1 MLCLLVLLAGVSTV
15 SASNVEDVS
24 NNSNSLGTSDY
35 DNIALDTNSI
45 ESLDSSSQAEDN
57 AVGSTESD
65 EENSEALSSSSNH
78 DVVAS
83 TSENTISSTDST
95 TLSSNASSSTNDTKT
110 TTKCATKLKI
120 TSSTKKYYRGGTFK
134 VRLLN
139 QDTGK
144 ALSGKKVKITINGK
158 TYTRTTDS
166 KGYASKDLFYN
177 KTVKIKVSFAGD
189 SSAKSSSV
197 SAKLAH
203 KLSKSS
209 MAGSS
214 SAPYNGYFKITLKN
228 SKTGRLLNNKKITF
242 KVSNLNKTYTA
253 RTNKNGVASFKIK
266 SYKTLKVKAI
276 YKGSINYGAISKS
289 FTVKIYKPESE
300 ISGDTSIAVDSPFT
314 ITLKNVGTD
323 KAISGKKVTFALN
336 TTGKTYTRTTN
347 SKGQAS
353 VNINSLNP
361 VTVKVSYAGDK
372 YAKKSS
378 KTFELSPVKANVDMS
393 SSGSTVPYGSS
404 FSVTLKHSST
414 GKALANRTV
423 TFKVNGTTHK
433 VQTNS
438 NGVASIK
445 LGELGKYDVTA
456 SYAGNSKYNKETNHY
471 DVTVAKLKTS
481 LSLSATSVQ
490 SGNSITV
497 TLKESNK
504 KVLSGQKV
512 SLTID
517 GKTYTKKTNSKGKAS
532 FAINNPIGK
541 YPITIKFGGTEGY
554 KSAKLSK
561 TLNVKISSSGAC
573 KAIYGG
579 VSSKQYKIL
588 LNVKEKFDADEFAK
602 YLKTGGYSKLNSAL
616 KKKAASLT
624 KDLKTNIE
632 KANAI
637 YEFVRSGIAYSYYA
651 NSKKGA
657 SGTLSAGS
665 GNCVDQASLVVALC
679 RSQGIYARYS
689 HAQGCK
695 FDSGLYTGHVWAQIY
710 DPATQTWYVA
720 DPTSR
725 RNNLGCV
732 NNWNTNSY
740 SKAVNYVLVPF

>member
-197 SAKLAH
+197 SANLAH
-203 KLSKSS
+203 KISKSS
-209 MAGSS
+209 MTGSS

-228 SKTGRLLNNKKITF
+228 SKTGRLLNNKKIKF

-289 FTVKIYKPESE
+289 YTVSIYKPKSE

-347 SKGQAS
+347 SKGKAS

-456 SYAGNSKYNKETNHY
+456 SYAGDSKYNKETNHY

-497 TLKESNK
+497 TLKDSNK

-554 KSAKLSK
+554 QSAKLSK

>member
-203 KLSKSS
+203 KISKSS
-209 MAGSS
+209 MTGSS

-228 SKTGRLLNNKKITF
+228 SKTGRLLNNKKIKF

-347 SKGQAS
+347 SKGKAS

-497 TLKESNK
+497 TLKDSNK

>member
-347 SKGQAS
+347 SKGKAS

-456 SYAGNSKYNKETNHY
+456 SYAGNSKYNEKTVNY
-471 DVTVAKLKTS
+471 DVTVAKLKTI

>member
-1 MLCLLVLLAGVSTV
+1 MAGVSTV
-15 SASNVEDVS
+15 SASNVEDMS

-35 DNIALDTNSI
+35 ENIALDTNSI
-45 ESLDSSSQAEDN
+45 ENLDSSSQAEDN
-57 AVGSTESD
+57 LVGSTESD

-203 KLSKSS
+203 KISKSS
-209 MAGSS
+209 MTGSS

-228 SKTGRLLNNKKITF
+228 SKTGRLLNNKKIKF

-289 FTVKIYKPESE
+289 FTVKIYKPKSE

-456 SYAGNSKYNKETNHY
+456 SYAGDSKYNKETNHY

-497 TLKESNK
+497 TLKDSNK
-504 KVLSGQKV
+504 KVISGQKV

-554 KSAKLSK
+554 QSAKLSK

-573 KAIYGG
+573 KAIYAGI
-579 VSSKQYKIL
+579 SSKQYKIL

>member
-347 SKGQAS
+347 SKGKAS

>member
-214 SAPYNGYFKITLKN
+214 SAPYYGYFKITLKN
-228 SKTGRLLNNKKITF
+228 SNTGRLLKNKKITF
-242 KVSNLNKTYTA
+242 KLTNLNKTYTA
-253 RTNKNGVASFKIK
+253 KTNKNGVASFKIK

-456 SYAGNSKYNKETNHY
+456 SYAGDSKYNKETNHY

-497 TLKESNK
+497 TLKDSNK
-504 KVLSGQKV
+504 KVISGQKV

>member
-110 TTKCATKLKI
+110 TKCATQLKI
-120 TSSTKKYYRGGTFK
+120 TSSTKIYYRGGTFK

-203 KLSKSS
+203 KISKSS
-209 MAGSS
+209 MTGSS

-228 SKTGRLLNNKKITF
+228 SKTGRLLNNKKIKF

-289 FTVKIYKPESE
+289 YTVSIYKPKSE

-378 KTFELSPVKANVDMS
+378 KTFELSPVQANVVMS
-393 SSGSTVPYGSS
+393 S
-404 FSVTLKHSST
+404 
-414 GKALANRTV
+414 
-423 TFKVNGTTHK
+423 
-433 VQTNS
+433 
-438 NGVASIK
+438 
-445 LGELGKYDVTA
+445 
-456 SYAGNSKYNKETNHY
+456 
-471 DVTVAKLKTS
+471 
-481 LSLSATSVQ
+481 
-490 SGNSITV
+490 
-497 TLKESNK
+497 
-504 KVLSGQKV
+504 
-512 SLTID
+512 
-517 GKTYTKKTNSKGKAS
+517 
-532 FAINNPIGK
+532 
-541 YPITIKFGGTEGY
+541 
-554 KSAKLSK
+554 
-561 TLNVKISSSGAC
+561 
-573 KAIYGG
+573 
-579 VSSKQYKIL
+579 
-588 LNVKEKFDADEFAK
+588 
-602 YLKTGGYSKLNSAL
+602 
-616 KKKAASLT
+616 
-624 KDLKTNIE
+624 
-632 KANAI
+632 
-637 YEFVRSGIAYSYYA
+637 
-651 NSKKGA
+651 
-657 SGTLSAGS
+657 
-665 GNCVDQASLVVALC
+665 
-679 RSQGIYARYS
+679 
-689 HAQGCK
+689 
-695 FDSGLYTGHVWAQIY
+695 
-710 DPATQTWYVA
+710 
-720 DPTSR
+720 
-725 RNNLGCV
+725 
-732 NNWNTNSY
+732 
-740 SKAVNYVLVPF
+740 

>member
-203 KLSKSS
+203 KISKSS
-209 MAGSS
+209 MTGSS

-497 TLKESNK
+497 TLKDSNK

>member
-1 MLCLLVLLAGVSTV
+1 M
-15 SASNVEDVS
+15 
-24 NNSNSLGTSDY
+24 
-35 DNIALDTNSI
+35 
-45 ESLDSSSQAEDN
+45 
-57 AVGSTESD
+57 
-65 EENSEALSSSSNH
+65 
-78 DVVAS
+78 AS

-110 TTKCATKLKI
+110 TKCATQLKI
-120 TSSTKKYYRGGTFK
+120 TSSTKIYYRGGTFK

-203 KLSKSS
+203 KISKSS
-209 MAGSS
+209 MTGSS

-228 SKTGRLLNNKKITF
+228 SKTGRLLNNKKIKF

-289 FTVKIYKPESE
+289 YTVSIYKPKSE

-497 TLKESNK
+497 TLKDSNK

-554 KSAKLSK
+554 QSAKLSK